1 MWSQIC
7 GANAVPIADML
18 ERYIASLHQVLE
30 DVKNG
35 REEAIYRFFDASQ
48 SYRNSIT
55 DRAKGSLEPA
65 YEFSVDIVDEPG
77 SISTLSVILAAKG
90 ISIKNIGINN
100 NRELGE
106 GALKISF
113 YNRESME
120 AAYRQLEKY
129 KYELSPL

>member
-1 MWSQIC
+1 M
-7 GANAVPIADML
+7 
-18 ERYIASLHQVLE
+18 
-30 DVKNG
+30 
-35 REEAIYRFFDASQ
+35 
-48 SYRNSIT
+48 
-55 DRAKGSLEPA
+55 
-65 YEFSVDIVDEPG
+65 DIVDEPG

>member
-1 MWSQIC
+1 MAESETITR
-7 GANAVPIADML
+7 NAKSNLAFTLMNLPVEKRIRMAQFYAFCRLVD
-18 ERYIASLHQVLE
+18 
-30 DVKNG
+30 
-35 REEAIYRFFDASQ
+35 
-48 SYRNSIT
+48 
-55 DRAKGSLEPA
+55 
-65 YEFSVDIVDEPG
+65 DIVDEPG

-113 YNRESME
+113 YDKDSME
-120 AAYRQLEKY
+120 AARRQLEKY